1 MVRVAG
7 IDPGTGSYDLCGLAD
22 GELILDESIPTEE
35 VAGNPSLLLEA
46 LKAVEPLDL
55 VVGPSGHGL
64 PLIPLNQVGRREYAL
79 LALLRRDE
87 WGLRPHLGLRKV
99 LRELRKSR
107 FRVMLIPGVKHL
119 PTVPA
124 FRKVNRIDLGTADK
138 LCCVALAIVDQARRL
153 GCGYAETSF
162 ILVELGG
169 GFNAYLAVDG
179 GKIVDGLGG
188 TSGWLGFLSPG
199 HLDGELAYLLEGF
212 RKTLLSRGGAAHV
225 AGLKQLSL
233 QEFAEKLASG
243 DGRCRLAWEAYLEGV
258 EKGVSVMKV
267 SLPRPREILL
277 SGRVVRMDAL
287 WRDVQRRLAS
297 RGKLRKLGGFA
308 KKAKEAAQGAALLAD
323 GLAGGT
329 HRRLV
334 ECLKLREA
342 AGTVVDHIYLEGFD
356 TVRRS
361 ILG

>member
-1 MVRVAG
+1 LVRVAG

-162 ILVELGG
+162 ILVELG
-169 GFNAYLAVDG
+169 V
-179 GKIVDGLGG
+179 
-188 TSGWLGFLSPG
+188 LSPG